1 MSASNAP
8 TPRVTVLRPE
18 ANQSDS
24 TDGNANVHARL
35 LIVDDIGDNR
45 SILTRRFERRG
56 FEVVE
61 ADSGFTAIELISR
74 ESFDLVLLD
83 VMMPGIDGI
92 ETLKR
97 IRSLQS
103 ASALPVIMV
112 TAKSESSNIV
122 DALELGAND
131 YVTKPVDFAVALA
144 RVNTQISRK
153 RAEQQVVVANEELR
167 KANED
172 LERRV
177 EERTSRLIDANQRL
191 KTEIADREE
200 LQAKSHY
207 LAFHDTLTGLGN
219 RLLFKEQLEEA
230 LKDVSVTPHPVA
242 VLFLDLDG
250 FKAVN
255 DALGHSIGDLL
266 LKSIATKLRNILPR
280 TDRIARL
287 GGDEFAIL
295 QISSPQPGSSIA
307 LAERIIEVVGQPC
320 IIEGHDVIVGAS
332 VGIAVAH
339 PGDMNTENFLKS
351 ADLAM
356 YSAKSD
362 GRGTY
367 RIFDPEMD
375 ATVQARRILERDMR
389 TAIVQSGFKLFYQ
402 PLVNLQTRK
411 VTAFEALMRWQH
423 PERGMVPPTEFIPV
437 AEEMGLIVQL
447 GEWALRQACAEAME
461 WPDQIRV
468 SVNLSP
474 LQFSKGNLVSTV
486 ISALASSG
494 LPASR
499 LELEI
504 TESVLLEKSE
514 RNIAVLNQ
522 LRDLGVRISMDD
534 FGTGYS
540 SISYLR
546 SFPFDKIKIDQSFVR
561 DLLVDERSLA
571 IVRAIAA
578 LGISFRM
585 TTTAEGVETEAQ
597 MRCLNLEGCIEAQGY
612 LYSKPV
618 PANEIN
624 GLLESLANR
633 HSQPGERRSLRSDER
648 GSNSD
653 GHRPSRIDK

>member
-1 MSASNAP
+1 MSISNIK
-8 TPRVTVLRPE
+8 TPQVSLLRP
-18 ANQSDS
+18 AADPPGA
-24 TDGNANVHARL
+24 TDGQSGINPRL
-35 LIVDDIGDNR
+35 LIVDDISDNR

-61 ADSGFTAIELISR
+61 ADSGFAAIELIDR
-74 ESFDLVLLD
+74 EPFDLVLLD
-83 VMMPGIDGI
+83 VMMPGIDGL

-97 IRSLQS
+97 IRNLKS
-103 ASALPVIMV
+103 ASVLPVIMV
-112 TAKSESSNIV
+112 TAKSESVNIV

-131 YVTKPVDFAVALA
+131 YVTKPIDFAVALA
-144 RVNTQISRK
+144 RINTQISRR
-153 RAEQQVVVANEELR
+153 RAEQRVAFANEELR

-177 EERTSRLIDANQRL
+177 EERTKRLIEANHRL
-191 KTEIADREE
+191 KVEIADREE
-200 LQAKSHY
+200 SQARSQY
-207 LAFHDTLTGLGN
+207 LAYHDSLTGLGN

-230 LKDVSVTPHPVA
+230 LRDVSVTPHPLA

-255 DALGHSIGDLL
+255 DTLGHSIGDLL
-266 LKSIATKLRNILPR
+266 LKSVAAKLRDLLPR

-295 QISSPQPGSSIA
+295 QISAAQPSSSIA
-307 LAERIIEVVGQPC
+307 LAEKIIEIVGQPYN
-320 IIEGHDVIVGAS
+320 IDGHDVTVGAS
-332 VGIAVAH
+332 VGIAIGLA
-339 PGDMNTENFLKS
+339 GEINTESLLKS

-367 RIFDPEMD
+367 RMFDPEMD
-375 ATVQARRILERDMR
+375 AIVQARRILERDMR
-389 TAIVQSGFKLFYQ
+389 TALVQNSFKLFYQ
-402 PLVNLQTRK
+402 PLVNLQTQR
-411 VTAFEALMRWQH
+411 VTSFEALMRWQH
-423 PERGMVPPTEFIPV
+423 PERGPVSPSEFIPV

-447 GEWALRQACAEAME
+447 GEWALRQACAEAIR
-461 WPDQIRV
+461 WPEHICV

-474 LQFSKGNLVSTV
+474 LQFSKGNLVATV

-514 RNIAVLNQ
+514 RNIAILNQ

-540 SISYLR
+540 SIGYLR

-561 DLLVDERSLA
+561 DLLVDEGSLA
-571 IVRAIAA
+571 IVRAIAG
-578 LGISFRM
+578 LGVSFGM
-585 TTTAEGVETEAQ
+585 TTTAEGVETVEQ
-597 MRCLNLEGCIEAQGY
+597 MRRLNLEGCIEVQGY

-618 PANEIN
+618 PADEIV
-624 GLLESLANR
+624 GLIERLAEKSLHNI
-633 HSQPGERRSLRSDER
+633 SGV
-648 GSNSD
+648 
-653 GHRPSRIDK
+653 

>member
-1 MSASNAP
+1 MSVSNAP
-8 TPRVTVLRPE
+8 TPRVTVLRPDV
-18 ANQSDS
+18 NQSDTADDS
-24 TDGNANVHARL
+24 TSVRPRL
-35 LIVDDIGDNR
+35 LIVDDISDNR
-45 SILTRRFERRG
+45 TILTRRFQRRG
-56 FEVVE
+56 FDVVE
-61 ADSGFTAIELISR
+61 AECGLTAIELIDK

-83 VMMPGIDGI
+83 VMMPGMDGI

-97 IRSLQS
+97 IRSRNS
-103 ASALPVIMV
+103 ASELPVIMV
-112 TAKSESSNIV
+112 TAKSESTNIV

-153 RAEQQVVVANEELR
+153 RAVERVALANEELR
-167 KANED
+167 KVNEG

-191 KTEIADREE
+191 KVEIADREE
-200 LQAKSHY
+200 SQARSQY
-207 LAFHDTLTGLGN
+207 LAYHDSLTGLGN

-230 LKDVSVTPHPVA
+230 LRDVSVASHPLA

-255 DALGHSIGDLL
+255 DTLGHSIGDLL
-266 LKSIATKLRNILPR
+266 LKSVATKLRDILPR

-295 QISSPQPGSSIA
+295 QISATQPGSSIA
-307 LAERIIEVVGQPC
+307 LAEKIIEVVGQPNS
-320 IIEGHDVIVGAS
+320 IDGHDVTVGAS
-332 VGIAVAH
+332 VGIAVAR
-339 PGDMNTENFLKS
+339 PGDINTENFLKS

-367 RIFDPEMD
+367 RMFDPEMD
-375 ATVQARRILERDMR
+375 AIVQARRLLERDMR
-389 TAIVQSGFKLFYQ
+389 TALAQDGFRLFYQ
-402 PLVNLQTRK
+402 PLVNLQTKK

-423 PERGMVPPTEFIPV
+423 PERGMVPPSDFIPV

-447 GEWALRQACAEAME
+447 GEWALRQACAEATE
-461 WPDQIRV
+461 WPDGVCV

-474 LQFSKGNLVSTV
+474 LQFSKGNLVSSV
-486 ISALASSG
+486 MSALASAG

-514 RNIAVLNQ
+514 RNITILNQ

-540 SISYLR
+540 SIGYLR

-561 DLLVDERSLA
+561 DLLVDEGSLA
-571 IVRAIAA
+571 IVRAIAG
-578 LGISFRM
+578 LGVSFGM
-585 TTTAEGVETEAQ
+585 ITTAEGVETEEQ
-597 MRCLNLEGCIEAQGY
+597 MRCLNLEGCIEVQGY
-612 LYSKPV
+612 LYSRPV
-618 PANEIN
+618 PADEIAGVLASLN
-624 GLLESLANR
+624 NRRLLD
-633 HSQPGERRSLRSDER
+633 LRD
-648 GSNSD
+648 
-653 GHRPSRIDK
+653 

>member
-1 MSASNAP
+1 MSVSNAP
-8 TPRVTVLRPE
+8 TPRVTVLRPDV
-18 ANQSDS
+18 NQSDTADDS
-24 TDGNANVHARL
+24 TSVRPRL
-35 LIVDDIGDNR
+35 LIVDDISDNR
-45 SILTRRFERRG
+45 TILTRRFQRRG
-56 FEVVE
+56 FDVVE
-61 ADSGFTAIELISR
+61 AECGLTAIELIDK

-83 VMMPGIDGI
+83 VMMPGMDGI

-97 IRSLQS
+97 IRSRNS
-103 ASALPVIMV
+103 ASELPVIMV
-112 TAKSESSNIV
+112 TAKSESTNIV

-153 RAEQQVVVANEELR
+153 RAVERVALANEELR
-167 KANED
+167 KVNEG

-191 KTEIADREE
+191 KVEIADREE
-200 LQAKSHY
+200 SQARSQY
-207 LAFHDTLTGLGN
+207 LAYHDSLTGLGN

-230 LKDVSVTPHPVA
+230 LTDDSVASHPLA

-255 DALGHSIGDLL
+255 DTLGHSIGDLL
-266 LKSIATKLRNILPR
+266 LKSVATKLRDILPR

-295 QISSPQPGSSIA
+295 QISATQPGSSIA
-307 LAERIIEVVGQPC
+307 LAEKIIEVVGQPNS
-320 IIEGHDVIVGAS
+320 IDGHDVTVGAS
-332 VGIAVAH
+332 VGIAVAR
-339 PGDMNTENFLKS
+339 PGDINTENFLKS

-367 RIFDPEMD
+367 RMFDPEMD
-375 ATVQARRILERDMR
+375 AIVQARRLLERDMR
-389 TAIVQSGFKLFYQ
+389 TALAQDGFRLFYQ
-402 PLVNLQTRK
+402 PLVNLQTKK

-423 PERGMVPPTEFIPV
+423 PERGMVPPSDFIPV

-447 GEWALRQACAEAME
+447 GEWALRQACAEATE
-461 WPDQIRV
+461 WPDGVCV

-474 LQFSKGNLVSTV
+474 LQFSKGNLVSSV
-486 ISALASSG
+486 MSALASAG

-514 RNIAVLNQ
+514 RNITILNQ

-540 SISYLR
+540 SIGYLR

-561 DLLVDERSLA
+561 DLLVDEGSLA
-571 IVRAIAA
+571 IVRAIAG
-578 LGISFRM
+578 LGVSFGM
-585 TTTAEGVETEAQ
+585 ITTAEGVETEEQ
-597 MRCLNLEGCIEAQGY
+597 MRCLNLEGCIEVQGY
-612 LYSKPV
+612 LYSRPV
-618 PANEIN
+618 PADEIVGVLASLN
-624 GLLESLANR
+624 NRRLLD
-633 HSQPGERRSLRSDER
+633 LRD
-648 GSNSD
+648 
-653 GHRPSRIDK
+653 

>member
-1 MSASNAP
+1 MSAPNSLSQ
-8 TPRVTVLRPE
+8 RVTLLRPKVE
-18 ANQSDS
+18 ALDVAER
-24 TDGNANVHARL
+24 NANPNPRL
-35 LIVDDIGDNR
+35 LIVDDISDNR
-45 SILTRRFERRG
+45 AILTRRFQRRG

-61 ADSGFTAIELISR
+61 AESGFAAIELINR

-97 IRSLQS
+97 IRGQQS

-112 TAKSESSNIV
+112 TAKSESNNIV

-153 RAEQQVVVANEELR
+153 RAEQQVALANEELR

-177 EERTSRLIDANQRL
+177 QERTSLLADANQRL
-191 KTEIADREE
+191 KVEIADREE
-200 LQAKSHY
+200 SQARSQY
-207 LAFHDTLTGLGN
+207 LAYHDSLTGLGN

-230 LKDVSVTPHPVA
+230 LNDVLITPHPLA

-250 FKAVN
+250 FKAIN
-255 DALGHSIGDLL
+255 DTLGHSIGDML
-266 LKSIATKLRNILPR
+266 LKSVAGRLNDILPR

-295 QISSPQPGSSIA
+295 QISAPQPTSSVA
-307 LAERIIEVVGQPC
+307 LAKKIIEVVSLPYS
-320 IIEGHDVIVGAS
+320 IEGHNVTIGAS
-332 VGIAVAH
+332 VGIALGHA
-339 PGDMNTENFLKS
+339 GNINTANFMKS

-356 YSAKSD
+356 YAAKYD

-367 RIFDPEMD
+367 RMFDPEMD
-375 ATVQARRILERDMR
+375 AIVQVRRALERDMR
-389 TAIVQSGFKLFYQ
+389 TALAQDGFKLFYQ
-402 PLVNLQTRK
+402 PLVNLQTKK
-411 VTAFEALMRWQH
+411 VTAFEALMRWNH
-423 PERGMVPPTEFIPV
+423 PERGMVPPSEFIPV
-437 AEEMGLIVQL
+437 AEEIGLIVQL
-447 GEWALRQACAEAME
+447 GEWALRQACGDAMG
-461 WPDQIRV
+461 WPDYVSV

-474 LQFSKGNLVSTV
+474 LQFAKGSLVATV
-486 ISALASSG
+486 MNALASSG

-514 RNIAVLNQ
+514 RNIGILNQ

-540 SISYLR
+540 SIGYLR
-546 SFPFDKIKIDQSFVR
+546 SFQFDKIKIDQSFVR
-561 DLLVDERSLA
+561 DLLVDKGSLA
-571 IVRAIAA
+571 IVRAIAG
-578 LGISFRM
+578 LGVSFGM
-585 TTTAEGVETEAQ
+585 TTTAEGVETEEQ
-597 MRCLNLEGCIEAQGY
+597 MRCLNLEGCIEVQGF

-618 PANEIN
+618 PADEIN
-624 GLLESLANR
+624 ELLETLAD
-633 HSQPGERRSLRSDER
+633 RRLQQKDF
-648 GSNSD
+648 G
-653 GHRPSRIDK
+653 P

>member
-1 MSASNAP
+1 MSVSNAP
-8 TPRVTVLRPE
+8 TPRVTVLRPDV
-18 ANQSDS
+18 NQSDTADDS
-24 TDGNANVHARL
+24 TSVRPRL
-35 LIVDDIGDNR
+35 LIVDDISDNR
-45 SILTRRFERRG
+45 TILTRRFQRRG
-56 FEVVE
+56 FDVVE
-61 ADSGFTAIELISR
+61 AECGLTAIELIDK

-83 VMMPGIDGI
+83 VMMPGMDGI

-97 IRSLQS
+97 IRSQNS
-103 ASALPVIMV
+103 ASELPVIMV
-112 TAKSESSNIV
+112 TAKSESTNIV

-153 RAEQQVVVANEELR
+153 RAVERVALANEELR
-167 KANED
+167 KVNED

-191 KTEIADREE
+191 KVEIADREE
-200 LQAKSHY
+200 SQARSQY
-207 LAFHDTLTGLGN
+207 LAYHDSLTGLGN

-230 LKDVSVTPHPVA
+230 LRDVSVASHPLA

-255 DALGHSIGDLL
+255 DTLGHSIGDLL
-266 LKSIATKLRNILPR
+266 LKSVATKLRDILPR

-295 QISSPQPGSSIA
+295 QISATQPGSSIA
-307 LAERIIEVVGQPC
+307 LAEKIIEVVGQPNS
-320 IIEGHDVIVGAS
+320 IDGHDVTVGAS
-332 VGIAVAH
+332 VGIAVAR
-339 PGDMNTENFLKS
+339 PGDINTENFLKS

-367 RIFDPEMD
+367 RMFDPEMD
-375 ATVQARRILERDMR
+375 AIVQARRLLERDMR
-389 TAIVQSGFKLFYQ
+389 TALAQDGFRLFYQ
-402 PLVNLQTRK
+402 PLVNLQTKK

-423 PERGMVPPTEFIPV
+423 PERGMVPPSDFIPV

-447 GEWALRQACAEAME
+447 GEWALRQACAEATE
-461 WPDQIRV
+461 WPDGVCV

-474 LQFSKGNLVSTV
+474 LQFSKGNLVSSV
-486 ISALASSG
+486 MSALASAG

-514 RNIAVLNQ
+514 RNITILNQ

-540 SISYLR
+540 SIGYLR

-561 DLLVDERSLA
+561 DLLVDEGSLA
-571 IVRAIAA
+571 IVRAIAG
-578 LGISFRM
+578 LGVSFGM
-585 TTTAEGVETEAQ
+585 ITTAEGVETEEQ
-597 MRCLNLEGCIEAQGY
+597 MRCLNLEGCIEVQGY
-612 LYSKPV
+612 LYSRPV
-618 PANEIN
+618 PADEIVGVLASLN
-624 GLLESLANR
+624 NRRLLDL
-633 HSQPGERRSLRSDER
+633 GD
-648 GSNSD
+648 
-653 GHRPSRIDK
+653 

>member
-1 MSASNAP
+1 MSVSNAP
-8 TPRVTVLRPE
+8 TPRVTLLRPNV
-18 ANQSDS
+18 NQSDTADDNTS
-24 TDGNANVHARL
+24 VRPRL
-35 LIVDDIGDNR
+35 LIVDDISDNR
-45 SILTRRFERRG
+45 TILTRRFQRRG
-56 FEVVE
+56 FDVVE
-61 ADSGFTAIELISR
+61 AECGLTAIELIDK

-83 VMMPGIDGI
+83 VMMPGMDGI

-97 IRSLQS
+97 IRSENS

-112 TAKSESSNIV
+112 TAKSESTNIV

-153 RAEQQVVVANEELR
+153 RAVERVALANEELR
-167 KANED
+167 KVNED

-191 KTEIADREE
+191 KVEIADREE
-200 LQAKSHY
+200 SQARSQY
-207 LAFHDTLTGLGN
+207 LAYHDSLTGLGN

-230 LKDVSVTPHPVA
+230 LTDDSVASHPLA

-255 DALGHSIGDLL
+255 DTLGHSIGDLL
-266 LKSIATKLRNILPR
+266 LKSVAAKLRDILPR

-295 QISSPQPGSSIA
+295 QISAAQPGSSIA
-307 LAERIIEVVGQPC
+307 LAKKIIEVVGQPNS
-320 IIEGHDVIVGAS
+320 IDGHDVTVGAS
-332 VGIAVAH
+332 VGIAVAR
-339 PGDMNTENFLKS
+339 PGDMNTDNFLKS

-367 RIFDPEMD
+367 RMFDPEMD
-375 ATVQARRILERDMR
+375 AIVQARRLLERDMR
-389 TAIVQSGFKLFYQ
+389 TALAQDGFRLFYQ
-402 PLVNLQTRK
+402 PLVNLQTKK

-423 PERGMVPPTEFIPV
+423 PERGMVPPSDFIPV

-447 GEWALRQACAEAME
+447 GEWALRQACAEATE
-461 WPDQIRV
+461 WPDGICV

-474 LQFSKGNLVSTV
+474 LQFAKGNLVSSV
-486 ISALASSG
+486 MSALASAG

-514 RNIAVLNQ
+514 RNITILNQ
-522 LRDLGVRISMDD
+522 LRGLGVRISMDD

-540 SISYLR
+540 SIGYLR

-561 DLLVDERSLA
+561 DLLVDEGSLA
-571 IVRAIAA
+571 IVRAIAG
-578 LGISFRM
+578 LGVSFGM
-585 TTTAEGVETEAQ
+585 ITTAEGVETEEQ
-597 MRCLNLEGCIEAQGY
+597 MRCLNLEGCIEVQGY
-612 LYSKPV
+612 LYSRPV
-618 PANEIN
+618 PANEIVGVLASLDN
-624 GLLESLANR
+624 RRLLDPR
-633 HSQPGERRSLRSDER
+633 D
-648 GSNSD
+648 
-653 GHRPSRIDK
+653 

>member
-1 MSASNAP
+1 MSVSNAP
-8 TPRVTVLRPE
+8 TPRVTLLRPE
-18 ANQSDS
+18 INRSDMADDNTS
-24 TDGNANVHARL
+24 VRPRL
-35 LIVDDIGDNR
+35 LIVDDISDNR
-45 SILTRRFERRG
+45 TVLTRRFQRRG
-56 FEVVE
+56 FDVVE
-61 ADSGFTAIELISR
+61 AECGLTAIELIDK

-83 VMMPGIDGI
+83 VMMPGMDGI

-97 IRSLQS
+97 IRSQNS

-112 TAKSESSNIV
+112 TAKSESTNIV

-153 RAEQQVVVANEELR
+153 RAVERVALANEELR
-167 KANED
+167 KVNED
-172 LERRV
+172 LGRRV

-191 KTEIADREE
+191 KVEIADREE
-200 LQAKSHY
+200 SQARSQY
-207 LAFHDTLTGLGN
+207 LAYHDSLTGLGN

-230 LKDVSVTPHPVA
+230 LKDVSVASHPLA

-255 DALGHSIGDLL
+255 DTLGHSIGDLL
-266 LKSIATKLRNILPR
+266 LKSVAAKLRDILPR

-295 QISSPQPGSSIA
+295 QISAAQPGSSIA
-307 LAERIIEVVGQPC
+307 LAEKIIEVVGQPNS
-320 IIEGHDVIVGAS
+320 IDGHDVTVGAS
-332 VGIAVAH
+332 VGIAVAR
-339 PGDMNTENFLKS
+339 PGDINTENFLKS

-367 RIFDPEMD
+367 RMFDPEMD
-375 ATVQARRILERDMR
+375 AIVQARRLLERDMR
-389 TAIVQSGFKLFYQ
+389 TALAQDGFRLFYQ
-402 PLVNLQTRK
+402 PLVNLQTKK

-423 PERGMVPPTEFIPV
+423 PERGMVPPSDFIPV

-447 GEWALRQACAEAME
+447 GEWALRQACAEATE
-461 WPDQIRV
+461 WPDGICV

-474 LQFSKGNLVSTV
+474 LQFSKGNLVSSV
-486 ISALASSG
+486 MSALASAG

-514 RNIAVLNQ
+514 RNITILNQ

-540 SISYLR
+540 SIGYLR

-561 DLLVDERSLA
+561 DLLVDEGSLA
-571 IVRAIAA
+571 IVRAIAG
-578 LGISFRM
+578 LGVSFGM
-585 TTTAEGVETEAQ
+585 ITTAEGVETEEQ
-597 MRCLNLEGCIEAQGY
+597 MRCLNLEGCIEVQGY
-612 LYSKPV
+612 LYSRPV
-618 PANEIN
+618 PADEIVGVLASLEN
-624 GLLESLANR
+624 RGLLDPR
-633 HSQPGERRSLRSDER
+633 D
-648 GSNSD
+648 
-653 GHRPSRIDK
+653 

>member
-1 MSASNAP
+1 MSVSNAP

-18 ANQSDS
+18 VNQSD
-24 TDGNANVHARL
+24 TADGNTSVRPRL
-35 LIVDDIGDNR
+35 LIVDDISDNR
-45 SILTRRFERRG
+45 TILTRRFQRRG
-56 FEVVE
+56 FDVVE
-61 ADSGFTAIELISR
+61 AECGLTAIELIDK

-83 VMMPGIDGI
+83 VMMPGMDGI

-97 IRSLQS
+97 IRSENS

-112 TAKSESSNIV
+112 TAKSESTNIV

-153 RAEQQVVVANEELR
+153 RAVERVALANEELC
-167 KANED
+167 KVNED

-191 KTEIADREE
+191 KVEIADREE
-200 LQAKSHY
+200 SQARSQY
-207 LAFHDTLTGLGN
+207 LAYHDSLTGLGN

-230 LKDVSVTPHPVA
+230 LTDDSVASHPLA

-255 DALGHSIGDLL
+255 DTLGHSIGDLL
-266 LKSIATKLRNILPR
+266 LKSVAAKLRDILPR

-295 QISSPQPGSSIA
+295 QISAAQPGSSIA
-307 LAERIIEVVGQPC
+307 LAKKIIEVVGQPNS
-320 IIEGHDVIVGAS
+320 IDGHDVTVGAS
-332 VGIAVAH
+332 VGIAVAR
-339 PGDMNTENFLKS
+339 PGDMNTDNFLKS

-367 RIFDPEMD
+367 RMFDPEMD
-375 ATVQARRILERDMR
+375 AIVQARRLLERDMR
-389 TAIVQSGFKLFYQ
+389 TALAQDGFRLFYQ
-402 PLVNLQTRK
+402 PLVNLQTKK

-423 PERGMVPPTEFIPV
+423 PERGMVPPSDFIPV

-447 GEWALRQACAEAME
+447 GEWALRQACAEATE
-461 WPDQIRV
+461 WPDGICV

-474 LQFSKGNLVSTV
+474 LQFAKGNLVSSV
-486 ISALASSG
+486 MSALASAG

-514 RNIAVLNQ
+514 RNITILNQ
-522 LRDLGVRISMDD
+522 LRGLGVRISMDD

-540 SISYLR
+540 SIGYLR

-561 DLLVDERSLA
+561 DLLVDEGSLA
-571 IVRAIAA
+571 IVRAIAG
-578 LGISFRM
+578 LGVSFGM
-585 TTTAEGVETEAQ
+585 ITTAEGVETEEQ
-597 MRCLNLEGCIEAQGY
+597 MRCLNLEGCIEVQGY
-612 LYSKPV
+612 LYSRPV
-618 PANEIN
+618 PANEIVGVLASLDN
-624 GLLESLANR
+624 RRLLDPR
-633 HSQPGERRSLRSDER
+633 D
-648 GSNSD
+648 
-653 GHRPSRIDK
+653 

>member
-1 MSASNAP
+1 MSVSNAP
-8 TPRVTVLRPE
+8 TPRVTLLRPE
-18 ANQSDS
+18 INRSDMADDNTS
-24 TDGNANVHARL
+24 VRPRL
-35 LIVDDIGDNR
+35 LIVDDISDNR
-45 SILTRRFERRG
+45 TVLTRRFQRRG
-56 FEVVE
+56 FDVVE
-61 ADSGFTAIELISR
+61 AECGLTAIELIDK

-83 VMMPGIDGI
+83 VMMPGMDGI

-97 IRSLQS
+97 IRSQNS

-112 TAKSESSNIV
+112 TAKSESTNIV

-153 RAEQQVVVANEELR
+153 RAVERVALANEELR
-167 KANED
+167 KVNED

-191 KTEIADREE
+191 KVEIADREE
-200 LQAKSHY
+200 SQARSQY
-207 LAFHDTLTGLGN
+207 LAYHDSLTGLGN

-230 LKDVSVTPHPVA
+230 LKDVSVASHPLA

-255 DALGHSIGDLL
+255 DTLGHSIGDLL
-266 LKSIATKLRNILPR
+266 LKSVAAKLRDILPR

-295 QISSPQPGSSIA
+295 QISAAQPGSSIA
-307 LAERIIEVVGQPC
+307 LAEKIIEVVGQPNS
-320 IIEGHDVIVGAS
+320 IDGHDVTVGAS
-332 VGIAVAH
+332 VGIAVAR
-339 PGDMNTENFLKS
+339 PGDINTENFLKS

-367 RIFDPEMD
+367 RMFDPEMD
-375 ATVQARRILERDMR
+375 AIVQARRLLERDMR
-389 TAIVQSGFKLFYQ
+389 TALAQDGFRLFYQ
-402 PLVNLQTRK
+402 PLVNLQTKK

-423 PERGMVPPTEFIPV
+423 PERGMVPPSDFIPV

-447 GEWALRQACAEAME
+447 GEWALRQACAEATE
-461 WPDQIRV
+461 WPDGICV

-474 LQFSKGNLVSTV
+474 LQFAKGNLVSSV
-486 ISALASSG
+486 MSALASAG

-514 RNIAVLNQ
+514 RNITILNQ

-540 SISYLR
+540 SIGYLR

-561 DLLVDERSLA
+561 DLLVDEGSLA
-571 IVRAIAA
+571 IVRAIAG
-578 LGISFRM
+578 LGVSFGM
-585 TTTAEGVETEAQ
+585 ITTAEGVETEEQ
-597 MRCLNLEGCIEAQGY
+597 MRCLNLEGCIEVQGY
-612 LYSKPV
+612 LYSRPV
-618 PANEIN
+618 PANEIVGVLASLDN
-624 GLLESLANR
+624 RRLLNPR
-633 HSQPGERRSLRSDER
+633 D
-648 GSNSD
+648 
-653 GHRPSRIDK
+653 